1 MQSKNIGYLPRL
13 DHLRLLAALLV
24 FGFHFF
30 HHYLG
35 GWQAQPEQPWLAPIV
50 EGHTGVS
57 LFFVLSGFI
66 FTAIALGGG
75 EIDYRGFLRNRLLR
89 IFPLFLVVFVVAI
102 SIGRDRFQP
111 TDVFYLLF
119 TNLGLAPT
127 SWHFVTGPAWS
138 ISVEFAF
145 YLVFPFLARFVR
157 ERGAGYLL
165 DLLLL
170 LVVIKLAAYAA
181 SEKSTHML
189 YSTLV
194 GRFDQF
200 VWGMLAA
207 IAWQRHGAR
216 LSRLGSWPLLIA
228 ALAVFAA
235 LALQARHA
243 SFFLPQPKQAAWIWW
258 SGIEGLLWAG
268 FVLAYLSAALQ
279 LPARLD
285 RWLASGG
292 EWSFSFYMWHTL
304 VIFTVH
310 HYVGFLRPTGLGGP
324 DLALNAVP
332 VLALALAFAW
342 LSYQVIEKPFLQMR
356 GGYLRS
362 PSPHASG

>member
-1 MQSKNIGYLPRL
+1 MQSRNIGYLPRI

-35 GWQAQPEQPWLAPIV
+35 GWQARPGSPLLAPIV

-75 EIDYRGFLRNRLLR
+75 DIEYRAFLRNRLLR
-89 IFPLFLVVFVVAI
+89 IFPLFLVVFMVAI

-111 TDVFYLLF
+111 ADVLYLLF

-145 YLVFPFLARFVR
+145 YLVFPFLARFAR
-157 ERGAGYLL
+157 ERGAAYLL

-170 LVVIKLAAYAA
+170 MLVIKLAAYAA
-181 SEKSTHML
+181 SDKSTHML

-200 VWGMLAA
+200 IWGMLAA
-207 IAWQRHGAR
+207 IAWHRHGER
-216 LSRLGSWPLLIA
+216 LSRLGSWPLAVA

-235 LALQARHA
+235 LVLQARYA
-243 SFFLPQPKQAAWIWW
+243 SFFMPQPKQAAWIWW
-258 SGIEGLLWAG
+258 GSVEALLWAAL
-268 FVLAYLSAALQ
+268 VLAYLSAAMR

-285 RWLASGG
+285 RWLATGG

-310 HYVGFLRPTGLGGP
+310 HYAGFLQPTGRPGL
-324 DLALNAVP
+324 DAALNAVP

-342 LSYQVIEKPFLQMR
+342 LSYQVIERPFLQLR
-356 GGYLRS
+356 GGYLRRGDARS
-362 PSPHASG
+362 TG

>member
-1 MQSKNIGYLPRL
+1 MQSQNIGYLPRL

-24 FGFHFF
+24 FGFHGY

-35 GWQAQPEQPWLAPIV
+35 GWQPRADAPWLAPIV

-66 FTAIALGGG
+66 FATIALRGG

-89 IFPLFLVVFVVAI
+89 IFPLFLVVFVLAI

-111 TDVFYLLF
+111 TDLLYLLF

-138 ISVEFAF
+138 ISVEFSF
-145 YLVFPFLARFVR
+145 YLVFPFLAHFMR

-165 DLLLL
+165 DLILLL
-170 LVVIKLAAYAA
+170 LVIKLAAYAA
-181 SEKSTHML
+181 TEKSTHML

-207 IAWQRHGAR
+207 MVWQRHGQR
-216 LSRLGSWPLLIA
+216 LARLGSWPLALS

-235 LALQARHA
+235 LALQGRYA

-258 SGIEGLLWAG
+258 SGIEGLLWSA
-268 FVLAYLSAALQ
+268 FVITYMSAAMRI
-279 LPARLD
+279 PARLD
-285 RWLASGG
+285 RWLATGG

-310 HYVGFLRPTGLGGP
+310 HYLGFLRPTGRAGP
-324 DLALNAVP
+324 DLALNLAP
-332 VLALALAFAW
+332 VLALTLAFAW
-342 LSYQVIEKPFLQMR
+342 LSYQVIERPFLQLR
-356 GGYLRS
+356 SGYLRRADG
-362 PSPHASG
+362 PAAS

>member
-1 MQSKNIGYLPRL
+1 MRSSNVDYLPRL

-30 HHYLG
+30 HHYFG
-35 GWQAQPEQPWLAPIV
+35 QWQARPEQPWLGPIV

-66 FTAIALGGG
+66 FMTIALRGGTVG
-75 EIDYRGFLRNRLLR
+75 YASFLRNRVLR
-89 IFPLFLVVFVVAI
+89 IFPLFLFVFVVAI

-111 TDVFYLLF
+111 ADVLYLLF

-145 YLVFPFLARFVR
+145 YLVFPFLARFTL

-170 LVVIKLAAYAA
+170 MLVVKLGAYAA
-181 SEKSTHML
+181 TEKSTHML
-189 YSTLV
+189 YSTLI

-207 IAWQRHGAR
+207 LAHRRFGPWLARAGA
-216 LSRLGSWPLLIA
+216 LPLLASGA
-228 ALAVFAA
+228 AVLVAIG
-235 LALQARHA
+235 LQARHA
-243 SFFLPQPKQAAWIWW
+243 SFFLTQPKQAAWIGWG
-258 SGIEGLLWAG
+258 SVEGLLWGALI
-268 FVLAYLSAALQ
+268 VCYMSAAVRI
-279 LPARLD
+279 PERLD
-285 RWLASGG
+285 RWMCAGG
-292 EWSFSFYMWHTL
+292 EWSFSFYMWHTM
-304 VIFTVH
+304 VIFLVH
-310 HYVGFLRPTGLGGP
+310 HWLGFVRMTGSTGL
-324 DLALNAVP
+324 DLAANGAL
-332 VLALALAFAW
+332 VLALTLAFAW
-342 LSYQVIEKPFLQMR
+342 LSYSVIEQPFLRLR
-356 GGYLRS
+356 GTYLKR
-362 PSPHASG
+362 